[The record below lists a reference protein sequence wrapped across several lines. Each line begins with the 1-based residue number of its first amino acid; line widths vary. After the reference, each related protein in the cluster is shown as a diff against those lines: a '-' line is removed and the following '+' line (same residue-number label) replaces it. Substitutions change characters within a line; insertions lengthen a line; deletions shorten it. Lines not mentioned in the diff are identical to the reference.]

1 MKSQTDDGVKKS
13 YIPNISIATPQVASM
28 SKVNEI
34 PVDIATGRIN
44 YTIPIFE
51 IKEGE
56 FTMPINLS
64 YNYSGLLVDETPG
77 YAGVGWTFNI
87 GGA

>member
-1 MKSQTDDGVKKS
+1 
-13 YIPNISIATPQVASM
+13 
-28 SKVNEI
+28 
-34 PVDIATGRIN
+34 
-44 YTIPIFE
+44 IFE

-87 GGA
+87 GGAVMHIIKGLNDEQHLLERSVMHNYFNKLPPYQDENLPESKARIL